1 MNEFS
6 VDTRHRMFAGIFAL
20 SILGVAVAL
29 WDISFNEQRAQLPIV
44 GLLAVLFVGAF
55 ALIVQKEWSDR
66 HVPVLRPA
74 KVEVQE
80 TGPEA
85 EAVRTR
91 DGELLEAYEEAELQL
106 NPLPPPK
113 SVDAE
118 ALNTMETTRI
128 LCGVCGDYFEI
139 DLQPTRP
146 LGVDCMACES
156 RLTLRGVRRF
166 EPHTKLYCRYC
177 HDGFQVPKAMQLASF
192 HCSNCGRMNQLRAIG
207 EVPGVAAGA
216 ATAGGRE
223 VHSRP

>member
-1 MNEFS
+1 LNEFS

-74 KVEVQE
+74 KVEA
-80 TGPEA
+80 TPEPEK
-85 EAVRTR
+85 EAARTR

-177 HDGFQVPKAMQLASF
+177 HDGFNVPKSQQLASF
-192 HCSNCGRMNQLRAIG
+192 HCGNCGRMNQLRAIG
-207 EVPGVAAGA
+207 EAPSTAAGA
-216 ATAGGRE
+216 AKGERRE
-223 VHSRP
+223 IPSRP